1 MRLKLRIMNHSVM
14 IFADHA
20 IKNLFSREKD
30 PIKIIQFKEIY
41 EELEEVADSCQSVAN
56 VLETIIMKNA

>member
-1 MRLKLRIMNHSVM
+1 MRLRLRITNHNVM
-14 IFADHA
+14 IFAVMR
-20 IKNLFSREKD
+20 LSTYSLVKD
-30 PIKIIQFKEIY
+30 PIKIIQYKEIY